1 MIVSRARH
9 LQTVILH
16 YLKGFLPVFVS
27 ALKRS
32 KFLMIICSL
41 QKGIS
46 YSMQNPNKKR
56 KIEDYWHAV
65 VKYLPATCKRGADYL

>member
-1 MIVSRARH
+1 MIVSSTRH
-9 LQTVILH
+9 FQAVILH
-16 YLKGFLPVFVS
+16 YLKGLLPVFVS
-27 ALKRS
+27 AVKGS

-46 YSMQNPNKKR
+46 YSMQNPKKR

-65 VKYLPATCKRGADYL
+65 VEYLHAACKRGADYL